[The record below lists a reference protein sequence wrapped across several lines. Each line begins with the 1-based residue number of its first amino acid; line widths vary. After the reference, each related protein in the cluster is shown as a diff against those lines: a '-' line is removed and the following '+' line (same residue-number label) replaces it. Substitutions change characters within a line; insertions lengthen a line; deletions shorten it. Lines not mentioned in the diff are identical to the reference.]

1 MMEYKLRTITDHSGG
16 EGGEG
21 GDDHS
26 LDKRKNNPEKL
37 VPLVDRDYRPPPPQ
51 SPWR

>member
-1 MMEYKLRTITDHSGG
+1 MEYKLRTITDHSGG

-26 LDKRKNNPEKL
+26 LDKRKNNLEKL
-37 VPLVDRDYRPPPPQ
+37 VPLLDTDYPPQPQ

>member
-1 MMEYKLRTITDHSGG
+1 MEYNSEPSQTTLEGRG
-16 EGGEG
+16 ERG

-26 LDKRKNNPEKL
+26 LDKRKNNLEKL
-37 VPLVDRDYRPPPPQ
+37 VPLLDTDYPPQPQ